1 MGSALLWAIATLK
14 KRLLASLVIHP
25 SMRHLEISF
34 CNVVDEILISAGNL
48 KSFVFFGHEGGVRK
62 KKNIY
67 KSQVQGISLSIWGVV
82 HKELGF
88 NY

>member
-1 MGSALLWAIATLK
+1 MSNCYFEEKTVSIVGHSPKHEILG
-14 KRLLASLVIHP
+14 
-25 SMRHLEISF
+25 EISF